1 MRRFFL
7 IVMIALLPVRG
18 WASDMMTVSMLA
30 QQLHAVQSAQS
41 GIDGQNASAQP
52 VAQVQPTMSA
62 DCPMMAMLAGDRVRK
77 ANDETG
83 SPVFK
88 VCTTCQLC
96 MGLVTG
102 FSQLHP
108 PLMPLPRAALLL
120 GSVSFTSAERASGC
134 KPPIS

>member
-1 MRRFFL
+1 MRRFIL
-7 IVMIALLPVRG
+7 IFMITLLPVRG
-18 WASDMMTVSMLA
+18 WASDMMAVSMA
-30 QQLHAVQSAQS
+30 VQQLHAVRSVES

-62 DCPMMAMLAGDRVRK
+62 DCPMLAMLAGMPVSD
-77 ANDETG
+77 ASGETG

-102 FSQLHP
+102 YVSCGP
-108 PLMPLPRAALLL
+108 TLMPLPLTALWL
-120 GSVSFTSAERASGC
+120 GSISFTSAERAPGF

>member
-7 IVMIALLPVRG
+7 IVMIVLLPVRG
-18 WASDMMTVSMLA
+18 WASDLMMVSMA
-30 QQLHAVQSAQS
+30 VQQLHAVQSVQS
-41 GIDGQNASAQP
+41 GIDGQNAFAQP
-52 VAQVQPTMSA
+52 VAQVRPTMSA
-62 DCPMMAMLAGDRVRK
+62 DCPMMAMLAGHPVPET
-77 ANDETG
+77 NDETG

-102 FSQLHP
+102 FSQVHP
-108 PLMPLPRAALLL
+108 PLMPLPHAALLF
-120 GSVSFTSAERASGC
+120 GGVSFSSAERASGF